1 MGNSL
6 FDQLKKSGLIDK
18 KKATQAR
25 KEKHKRVKQKKGKQA
40 KAKPLVESKQWV
52 QQAQTEKV
60 ARDRELN
67 QQRKQAAE
75 QKAVAAQVKQLIQIN
90 RIEEIEGK
98 VGFNFVDD
106 NQVQRLYVT
115 SELQD
120 QLTRG
125 SLAIVKLAGSY
136 DLVPAGVAEKIK
148 LRDPSRVILC
158 NVAQPKDSSDA
169 DDPYAEYQVPDDLM
183 W

>member
-25 KEKHKRVKQKKGKQA
+25 KEKHKRVKQQKGKQA
-40 KAKPLVESKQWV
+40 KPLVDSKRWV
-52 QQAQTEKV
+52 QQAQAEKI

-67 QQRKQAAE
+67 LQRKQAAE
-75 QKAVAAQVKQLIQIN
+75 KKSIAAQIKQLIQKN
-90 RIEEIEGK
+90 RLKETEGK
-98 VGFNFVDD
+98 VGFNFVDG

-115 SELQD
+115 EELQD
-120 QLTRG
+120 LLTLG
-125 SLAIVKLAGSY
+125 SLAIVNQEGRY
-136 DLVPAGVAEKIK
+136 DLVPAGIAEKIK
-148 LRDPSRVILC
+148 LRDPSCVILS
-158 NVAQPKDSSDA
+158 NVVQPGKSDDT
-169 DDPYAEYQVPDDLM
+169 DDPYADYKVPDDLM

>member
-25 KEKHKRVKQKKGKQA
+25 KEKHRRIKQKKGKQA
-40 KAKPLVESKQWV
+40 KPLVESKRWA
-52 QQAQTEKV
+52 QQAQAEKV

-75 QKAVAAQVKQLIQIN
+75 QKAINAQIKQLIQIN
-90 RIEEIEGK
+90 RIKDFEGK
-98 VGFNFVDD
+98 VGFNFVDGS
-106 NQVQRLYVT
+106 QVQRLYVT
-115 SELQD
+115 ETLQD

-125 SLAIVKLAGSY
+125 SLAIVKLEGSY

-148 LRDPSRVILC
+148 LRDPSCVILC
-158 NVAQPKDSSDA
+158 NVAPSGESDS
-169 DDPYAEYQVPDDLM
+169 DDPYADYKVPDDLM

>member
-25 KEKHKRVKQKKGKQA
+25 QEKHRRVKQQKGKQG
-40 KAKPLVESKQWV
+40 KPLVESKRWA

-75 QKAVAAQVKQLIQIN
+75 QKAVIAQIKQLIQIN
-90 RIEEIEGK
+90 RIEDFEGK
-98 VGFNFVDD
+98 IGFNFVDD

-115 SELQD
+115 ETLQD
-120 QLTRG
+120 QLTMG
-125 SLAIVKLAGSY
+125 SLAIVKLEGSY

-148 LRDPSRVILC
+148 LRDPSCVILC
-158 NVAQPKDSSDA
+158 NVAQSGDSDA
-169 DDPYAEYQVPDDLM
+169 DDPYADYQVPDDLV